1 METDINIPKTKA
13 VNVFFQ
19 FARMQFYLT
28 VFSNLLPII
37 ISQTNQVCSNEG
49 IKLIALSY
57 KGDIVLLILN
67 LISLLFIWLKE
78 PFARLEFF
86 VMYAINICWSGIMT
100 GQTYLDV
107 TTQPNECE
115 GVILSQKLILF
126 FHLKTHI
133 EVLLTLMSPILFAFR
148 ITNLPNSF
156 YAIYLILTANSQ
168 QQLCSR
174 DIPNIEF
181 GLIFVA
187 LVSCLIGLP
196 LNIGLFCTKKLTIP
210 NLFRFLLML
219 TIIGQS
225 GLIALI
231 YQADVDLR
239 SECSPTHLLFR
250 SYLYIIPITILSA
263 LSLLFSMPVQDHDEI
278 RQLLIQARLKPL
290 KQQLPIQQDL
300 TKPQVQQQ
308 QQQDEILNRSAI
320 DGGKSQIGAK
330 SQVGAKSQYGT
341 ISRRG

>member
-86 VMYAINICWSGIMT
+86 VMYAINICWSGIMI

-126 FHLKTHI
+126 FHLKTHL
-133 EVLLTLMSPILFAFR
+133 EVLFTLLSPILFAFR

-156 YAIYLILTANSQ
+156 YAIYLILTANQQ

-174 DIPNIEF
+174 DVPNIEF

-187 LVSCLIGLP
+187 LISCLIGLP
-196 LNIGLFCTKKLTIP
+196 LNIGLFCTKKVTIP

-231 YQADVDLR
+231 YQADADLR

-250 SYLYIIPITILSA
+250 SYFYIIPITILSA

-290 KQQLPIQQDL
+290 KAQLPVQQDV
-300 TKPQVQQQ
+300 TKPQVQ

>member
-37 ISQTNQVCSNEG
+37 ISYTNQVCSNEG
-49 IKLIALSY
+49 IKLISLSY

-67 LISLLFIWLKE
+67 IISLLFIWLKE

-86 VMYAINICWSGIMT
+86 VMYAINICWSGIMI

-126 FHLKTHI
+126 FHLKTHL
-133 EVLLTLMSPILFAFR
+133 EVLLTLFSPILFAFR

-156 YAIYLILTANSQ
+156 FAIYLILAANSPQ
-168 QQLCSR
+168 SLCSR
-174 DIPNIEF
+174 DISNIEF
-181 GLIFVA
+181 GLLFIA
-187 LVSCLIGLP
+187 LISCLIGLP
-196 LNIGLFCTKKLTIP
+196 LNIGLFLTKKVTIP

-239 SECSPTHLLFR
+239 SECSPTHLLYR

-278 RQLLIQARLKPL
+278 RQLLIQARMKPL
-290 KQQLPIQQDL
+290 KAQLPIQQDV
-300 TKPQVQQQ
+300 TKAQVQQN
-308 QQQDEILNRSAI
+308 QDEILNKSAI
-320 DGGKSQIGAK
+320 DVGKSPIGAK